1 MPVLGAGLGYSKVVD
16 LGGPHHGGY
25 RMSLRIMVVDDSH
38 ATRRV
43 VSALVG
49 SRWTVCGSAENGKSA
64 VKKFVELRPDLVL
77 LDLGMPDIDG
87 IEVGRQIHAIDAST
101 PMILFTLSDPWGLEA
116 PARKAGFTHVISK
129 SEPWKLL
136 DIIKEISAG
145 LDGAENADLN
155 GASET
160 KQSRRTPP
168 VH

>member
-1 MPVLGAGLGYSKVVD
+1 
-16 LGGPHHGGY
+16 
-25 RMSLRIMVVDDSH
+25 MSLRIMVVDDSQ

-64 VKKFVELRPDLVL
+64 VKKFMELRPDLVL
-77 LDLGMPDIDG
+77 MDLGMPDIDG

>member
-1 MPVLGAGLGYSKVVD
+1 
-16 LGGPHHGGY
+16 
-25 RMSLRIMVVDDSH
+25 MSLRIMVVDDSE

-49 SRWTVCGSAENGKSA
+49 TRWTVCGSAENGKVA
-64 VKKFVELRPDLVL
+64 LQKFVELRPDLVL

-87 IEVGRQIHAIDAST
+87 LEVGRRMRALNATAQ
-101 PMILFTLSDPWGLEA
+101 MILFTVSDPWGLEG

-136 DIIKEISAG
+136 DSIKELVAEIERVHDAAG
-145 LDGAENADLN
+145 GD
-155 GASET
+155 AS
-160 KQSRRTPP
+160 KRGRPSRRDPS

>member
-1 MPVLGAGLGYSKVVD
+1 
-16 LGGPHHGGY
+16 
-25 RMSLRIMVVDDSH
+25 MSLRIMVVDDSH

-49 SRWTVCGSAENGKSA
+49 SRWTVCGSADNGKSA
-64 VKKFVELRPDLVL
+64 VKKFMELRPDLVL

-87 IEVGRQIHAIDAST
+87 LEVGRQIHAIDAST

-129 SEPWKLL
+129 AEPWKLL
-136 DIIKEISAG
+136 DSIKEIVAEIERADDAAA
-145 LDGAENADLN
+145 LDSPKPGKA
-155 GASET
+155 
-160 KQSRRTPP
+160 RRDTS